1 MRAHE
6 QPTNQVGSPKE
17 VRGLAACMSGLVLCT
32 DARGLSG
39 RPFVRALSNAA
50 LELTSLMQK
59 VIV

>member
-32 DARGLSG
+32 TREGFRAALL
-39 RPFVRALSNAA
+39 FALSNAA